1 MGKVKCPTCKG
12 TGQREMNFHNLIMDN
27 LICHTCNGTGYI
39 FKKPSIKQMK
49 AVKMGIL
56 RGGEMINF
64 TIYGD
69 PKAKARPRV
78 FSRNGRRMVFS
89 PSARDEQDFLTQ
101 ALPYKPEKP
110 LICPLGIEIKAYFPI
125 PNTVRQR
132 ENKPLNLKYAPQSGR
147 TRTILQSWY
156 WILSRGFSFSTIL
169 R

>member
-1 MGKVKCPTCKG
+1 MKNIMLKHCKKEYIVCLMCNKLIVKG
-12 TGQREMNFHNLIMDN
+12 AA
-27 LICHTCNGTGYI
+27 Y
-39 FKKPSIKQMK
+39 
-49 AVKMGIL
+49 L

-125 PNTVRQR
+125 PKAYSKAKR
-132 ENKPLNLKYAPQSGR
+132 EKALKFEIRPAKRPDPDNIAKLVLDSLQGIFFLNDSQVVS
-147 TRTILQSWY
+147 
-156 WILSRGFSFSTIL
+156 LSVDKFYSDTPKTEVFITEA
-169 R
+169 